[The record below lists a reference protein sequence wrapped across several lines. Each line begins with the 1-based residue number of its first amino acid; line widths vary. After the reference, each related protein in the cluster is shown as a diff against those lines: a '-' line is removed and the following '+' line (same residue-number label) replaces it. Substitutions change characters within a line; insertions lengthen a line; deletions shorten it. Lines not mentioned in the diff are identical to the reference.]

1 MNTLGVVDDVEIFA
15 LNGDETFNICYVKLH
30 QTMQ

>member
-1 MNTLGVVDDVEIFA
+1 MNTLAVVDDVEIFA

-30 QTMQ
+30 